1 MVKKLTC
8 VFCEISRKE
17 KSAHIVYEDKDIMV
31 ILDINPISKGHL
43 LVIPKE
49 HHEAIQDTPVRTL
62 VKTWIVASAFAKI
75 YRDRLKAPGVNVI
88 TNSGSPAGQVIFH
101 FHVHV
106 IPRWEQDSFKKGG
119 RHSLSEEEAVEV
131 TKMLSDHLDIVKS
144 YLNEFPT
151 I

>member
-1 MVKKLTC
+1 MGC

-17 KSAHIVYEDKDIMV
+17 RPAYVIYEDEDIMT

-49 HHEAIQDTPVRTL
+49 HHEAIQDTPVKTL

-75 YRDRLKAPGVNVI
+75 YRSNLNAPGVNVV

-106 IPRWEQDSFKKGG
+106 IPRWELDGFKKGG
-119 RHSLSEEEAVEV
+119 RHQLSQEEAYEV
-131 TKMLSDHLDIVKS
+131 INMLSKHLDVVKN
-144 YLNEFPT
+144 YLKQL
-151 I
+151 